1 MTHAKA
7 NPMSDWKSDTDLFTL
22 MRSELFSAVI
32 GDVMDKIGLQTQF
45 LPPYLNVLDRKMI
58 IAGRAMTVLEA
69 DVFEEVSEGNNP
81 LMAKPFGMMFKALD
95 SLTENDVY
103 ICTGSSPNY
112 ALWGGL
118 MSTRALH
125 LGAAGAV
132 LDGYVRDSNEILELS
147 LPVASRGCY
156 AQDQGPRGK
165 VLDYNVP
172 LTVGKVR
179 VNPGDIIFG
188 DCDGVLCVP
197 RAQEVEVIT
206 AALEKVRGESAV
218 RKALQDGMSTVEAF
232 ETFGIM

>member
-1 MTHAKA
+1 MT
-7 NPMSDWKSDTDLFTL
+7 DWKTDNELFTL
-22 MRSELFSAVI
+22 MRTELFSAVV
-32 GDVMDKIGLQTQF
+32 GDVMDKMGLTRQF
-45 LPPYLNVLDRKMI
+45 LPPHLTVLDRRMI

-69 DVFEEVSEGNNP
+69 DVFDETTQGSANP
-81 LMAKPFGMMFKALD
+81 LISKPFGLMFEALD
-95 SLTENDVY
+95 GLKENDVY

-125 LGAAGAV
+125 LKAAGAV
-132 LDGYVRDSNEILELS
+132 LDGYVRDSKEILELG

-172 LTVGKVR
+172 LTISQVR

-197 RAQEVEVIT
+197 REHEGQVIG

-218 RKALQDGMSTVEAF
+218 RRALQEGMSTVEAF

>member
-1 MTHAKA
+1 
-7 NPMSDWKSDTDLFTL
+7 
-22 MRSELFSAVI
+22 
-32 GDVMDKIGLQTQF
+32 
-45 LPPYLNVLDRKMI
+45 
-58 IAGRAMTVLEA
+58 
-69 DVFEEVSEGNNP
+69 
-81 LMAKPFGMMFKALD
+81 MAKPFGLMFEALD
-95 SLTENDVY
+95 SLGENDVY
-103 ICTGSSPNY
+103 TCTGSSPNY

-125 LGAAGAV
+125 LKAAGAV
-132 LDGYVRDSNEILELS
+132 LDGYVRDSNEILELG

-165 VLDYNVP
+165 VMDYNVP
-172 LTVGKVR
+172 LTIGQVR

-197 RAQEVEVIT
+197 REHETQVVT

-218 RKALQDGMSTVEAF
+218 RKAQQDGMSTVEAF

>member
-1 MTHAKA
+1 
-7 NPMSDWKSDTDLFTL
+7 MSNWNSDTELFNLMRTELFT
-22 MRSELFSAVI
+22 AVV
-32 GDVMDKIGLQTQF
+32 GDVMDKVGLQKQF
-45 LPPYLNVLDRKMI
+45 LPPYLNVLDREMI

-69 DVFEEVSEGNNP
+69 DVFDETVEGSANP
-81 LMAKPFGMMFKALD
+81 LMAKPFGLMFEALD
-95 SLTENDVY
+95 SLTQNDVY
-103 ICTGSSPNY
+103 ICSGSSPDY

-132 LDGYVRDSNEILELS
+132 LDGYVRDSKEILELG
-147 LPVASRGCY
+147 LPVASMGCY

-172 LTVGKVR
+172 LNIGGVR
-179 VNPGDIIFG
+179 INPGDIIFG
-188 DCDGVLCVP
+188 DCDGVLSVP
-197 RAQEVEVIT
+197 RDREVEIIE

-218 RKALQDGMSTVEAF
+218 RKALEGGMSTVEAF

>member
-1 MTHAKA
+1 MT
-7 NPMSDWKSDTDLFTL
+7 NWNDDTQLFDL
-22 MRSELFSAVI
+22 MRKELFSAVI
-32 GDVMDKIGLQTQF
+32 GDVMDKIGLRTQF
-45 LPPYLNVLDRKMI
+45 LPPYLSVLDRKMI

-69 DVFEEVSEGNNP
+69 DVFEESMQGSANP
-81 LMAKPFGMMFKALD
+81 LMAKPFGLMFEALD
-95 SLTENDVY
+95 SLGANDVY
-103 ICTGSSPNY
+103 ICSGSSPEY

-118 MSTRALH
+118 MSTRAMK

-132 LDGYVRDSNEILELS
+132 LDGYVRDSNEILELG

-172 LTVGKVR
+172 LTIGHVR
-179 VNPGDIIFG
+179 VLPGDIVFG

-197 RAQEVEVIT
+197 RAQEREIIT

-218 RKALQDGMSTVEAF
+218 RTALENGMSTVDAF
-232 ETFGIM
+232 KKFGIM

>member
-1 MTHAKA
+1 MP
-7 NPMSDWKSDTDLFTL
+7 NWNNDTELFNLMRTELFT
-22 MRSELFSAVI
+22 AVV

-45 LPPYLNVLDRKMI
+45 LPPYLNVLDRGMI

-69 DVFEEVSEGNNP
+69 DVFDEIASGGANP
-81 LMAKPFGMMFKALD
+81 LMAKPFGLMFEALD
-95 SLTENDVY
+95 SLTQNDVY
-103 ICTGSSPNY
+103 ICTGSSPEY

-132 LDGYVRDSNEILELS
+132 LDGYVRDSKEILELG

-172 LTVGKVR
+172 LTIGGVR
-179 VNPGDIIFG
+179 INPGEIIFG
-188 DCDGVLCVP
+188 DCDGVLSVP
-197 RAQEVEVIT
+197 RDQEVAIID

-218 RKALQDGMSTVEAF
+218 RKALENGMSTVEAF

>member
-1 MTHAKA
+1 
-7 NPMSDWKSDTDLFTL
+7 
-22 MRSELFSAVI
+22 
-32 GDVMDKIGLQTQF
+32 
-45 LPPYLNVLDRKMI
+45 
-58 IAGRAMTVLEA
+58 
-69 DVFEEVSEGNNP
+69 
-81 LMAKPFGMMFKALD
+81 MAKPFGLMFEALD
-95 SLTENDVY
+95 SLGENDVY

-118 MSTRALH
+118 MSTRA
-125 LGAAGAV
+125 V
-132 LDGYVRDSNEILELS
+132 LDGYVRDSSEILELA

-165 VLDYNVP
+165 VMDYNVP
-172 LTVGKVR
+172 LTIGQVR

-197 RAQEVEVIT
+197 REHETQVVT

>member
-1 MTHAKA
+1 
-7 NPMSDWKSDTDLFTL
+7 MSDWKSDTELFDL
-22 MRSELFSAVI
+22 MRRELFSAVI
-32 GDVMDKIGLQTQF
+32 GDVMDQLGLQTQF
-45 LPPYLNVLDRKMI
+45 LPPYLSVLERGMI
-58 IAGRAMTVLEA
+58 IAGRAMTVLES
-69 DVFEEVSEGNNP
+69 DVFEEVSEGNANQ
-81 LMAKPFGMMFKALD
+81 LMSRPFGLMFEALD

-103 ICTGSSPNY
+103 ICTGSSPTF

-125 LGAAGAV
+125 LKSAGAV
-132 LDGYVRDSNEILELS
+132 LDGYVRDSNEILELG
-147 LPVASRGCY
+147 LPVATRGCY

-172 LTVGKVR
+172 LIIGQVR

-197 RAQEVEVIT
+197 RAQEKAVVA

-232 ETFGIM
+232 EKFGIM

>member
-1 MTHAKA
+1 M
-7 NPMSDWKSDTDLFTL
+7 PDWKTDTELFAL
-22 MRSELFSAVI
+22 MRTELFSAVI
-32 GDVMDKIGLQTQF
+32 GDVMDKMGLQTQF

-69 DVFEEVSEGNNP
+69 DVFEEVSENSANP
-81 LMAKPFGMMFKALD
+81 MMGKPFGLMFQALD

-132 LDGYVRDSNEILELS
+132 LDGYVRDSNEILELG

-165 VLDYNVP
+165 VLDYDVP
-172 LTVGKVR
+172 LTIGQVR
-179 VNPGDIIFG
+179 VDPGDIIFG

-197 RAQEVEVIT
+197 REKEVEIIT
-206 AALEKVRGESAV
+206 AGLEKVRGESAV
-218 RKALQDGMSTVEAF
+218 RKALQNGMSTVEAF